1 MKLSPLAQQ
10 LTEFKIIPVIVIEN
24 VEDALKLGQLL
35 SACNL
40 PIAEVTFRTAAA
52 KEAIRELK
60 KAFPNLIV
68 GAGTVLN
75 PKQADDAREA
85 GADFIVSPGFNV
97 QTVQACR
104 ALDVPIIPGINNP
117 TAIEMA
123 LNEGITEVKFFPAEA
138 SGGIPMLKALLAPYK
153 DIVIMPTGGINQNN
167 VNDYLA
173 VERIIACGLSW
184 MVDPKLIKE
193 GDWATIESRIKE
205 INKIVA

>member
-1 MKLSPLAQQ
+1 MTLSPLAQQ

-24 VEDALKLGQLL
+24 MEDALKLGQILTD
-35 SACNL
+35 CNL
-40 PIAEVTFRTAAA
+40 PIAEITFRTAAA
-52 KEAIRELK
+52 KEAIKALK
-60 KAFPNLIV
+60 EAYPALIV

-104 ALDVPIIPGINNP
+104 SLDVPIIPGVNNP

-123 LNEGITEVKFFPAEA
+123 LNEGITEMKFFPAEA
-138 SGGIPMLKALLAPYK
+138 SGGIAMLKALLAPYK

-167 VNDYLA
+167 VKDYLA

-193 GDWATIESRIKE
+193 GDWATIESRILE

>member
-1 MKLSPLAQQ
+1 MTLSPLAQQ

-24 VEDALKLGQLL
+24 VEDALKLGQVLTD
-35 SACNL
+35 CNL
-40 PIAEVTFRTAAA
+40 PIAEITFRTAAA
-52 KEAIRELK
+52 KEAIKALK
-60 KAFPNLIV
+60 EAYSALIV

-104 ALDVPIIPGINNP
+104 SLDVPIIPGVNNP

-123 LNEGITEVKFFPAEA
+123 LNEGITEMKFFPAEA
-138 SGGIPMLKALLAPYK
+138 SGGIAMLKALLAPYK

-167 VNDYLA
+167 VKDYLA

-193 GDWATIESRIKE
+193 GDWATIESRILE

>member
-35 SACNL
+35 SDCNL

>member
-35 SACNL
+35 SDCNL

-138 SGGIPMLKALLAPYK
+138 SGGIAMLKALLAPYK

>member
-1 MKLSPLAQQ
+1 MTLSPLAQQ

-24 VEDALKLGQLL
+24 VADALKLGQLL
-35 SACNL
+35 TDCNL

-52 KEAIRELK
+52 KEAIKALK
-60 KAFPNLIV
+60 EAYPSLIV

-104 ALDVPIIPGINNP
+104 SLDVPIIPGINNP

-123 LNEGITEVKFFPAEA
+123 LNEGITEVKFFPAEP
-138 SGGIPMLKALLAPYK
+138 SGGVPMLKALLAPYK

-167 VNDYLA
+167 VKDYLA

-184 MVDPKLIKE
+184 MVDPKLIKA
-193 GDWATIESRIKE
+193 GDWATIESRILE